1 MNIPGFILLD
11 IMLHGRFV
19 CQLKYKG
26 RPFPSVVGGV
36 ILPVYDGDDIKRF
49 VEEKRP
55 SLKGKGYRIEF
66 SNQSV

>member
-1 MNIPGFILLD
+1 MPT
-11 IMLHGRFV
+11 
-19 CQLKYKG
+19 
-26 RPFPSVVGGV
+26 
-36 ILPVYDGDDIKRF
+36 YDGDDIKRF